1 MNRSKKFFWSPGTV
15 FNSLKSLN
23 PLWSSLEFNKKRM
36 IFFSKSFSVRP
47 SIKIDQVEVM
57 MIHYL
62 CEWMRYAVFGPTV
75 GNDWSILRL
84 AVLSNRRRL
93 LLWSSWLETF
103 QFLVTCR
110 GCLKSDLRPLPS
122 SGFDSENTL
131 ILHKSKQSI
140 ETLQKVLPVDHLDT
154 EDREGNRRSLCPFY
168 SKPLQYECLSGPL
181 GHWGHLMCIDITL

>member
-1 MNRSKKFFWSPGTV
+1 MIVTCRW
-15 FNSLKSLN
+15 LAILM
-23 PLWSSLEFNKKRM
+23 SSLLEGQSDELWWNGRRSSFGVLARSSTHWNPWTRCGAPWNSTKNVR
-36 IFFSKSFSVRP
+36 FFFQNQFSVRL

-57 MIHYL
+57 IIHYL

-122 SGFDSENTL
+122 SDFDSEKNPLHFSKRSQWSKHSFLAGFLTL
-131 ILHKSKQSI
+131 YHQFKS
-140 ETLQKVLPVDHLDT
+140 
-154 EDREGNRRSLCPFY
+154 SLELFVCNF
-168 SKPLQYECLSGPL
+168 G
-181 GHWGHLMCIDITL
+181 